1 MLPNPWVPLEVVLS
15 SIWPCLPKML
25 LLLLLLTH
33 FHAVVVGVLAL
44 VFPQS
49 ERVDVESMVGVL
61 EI

>member
-25 LLLLLLTH
+25 LLLLTH
-33 FHAVVVGVLAL
+33 FHVVVVGVPAP